1 MRIMYVYIHI
11 IHYNTVY
18 IYTYIYI
25 YVYII
30 LYIYIYIHI
39 QPALLMSWRVPAGRD
54 FLYPIGLMSPT
65 VCHAPALSMHC
76 CLTYPL
82 VNTAIEHGP
91 FI

>member
-1 MRIMYVYIHI
+1 M
-11 IHYNTVY
+11 
-18 IYTYIYI
+18 YIYI
-25 YVYII
+25 YRVCIYM
-30 LYIYIYIHI
+30 YIYIHI

-65 VCHAPALSMHC
+65 VCHAPVLSMHC